1 MKVLKGAGFDEESYC
16 KPKELKT
23 ISDLE
28 KLLKKKGFQELLGE
42 YVIKPQGKPALV
54 PDDDP
59 RPALNSASSAME
71 DFKDVAQ

>member
-1 MKVLKGAGFDEESYC
+1 MEVLRTAGFEEESYC

-28 KLLKKKGFQELLGE
+28 KLLKKKGFQELLGD

-59 RPALNSASSAME
+59 RPAMNSASSAIE
-71 DFKDVAQ
+71 DFKDIVQ